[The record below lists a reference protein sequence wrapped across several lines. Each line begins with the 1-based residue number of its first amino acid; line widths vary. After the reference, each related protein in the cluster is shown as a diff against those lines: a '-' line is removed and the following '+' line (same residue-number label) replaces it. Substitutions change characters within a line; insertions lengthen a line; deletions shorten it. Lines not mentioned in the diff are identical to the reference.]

1 MRGRDPVRRSAE
13 PASSTDSGESGG
25 PPRGAKTL
33 DSGLRILWELRDH
46 PDGLPHGEL
55 SRRLGIERTA
65 VYRLIGTLQS
75 NRLVTKTDEGRYQ
88 LALGLLELA
97 SSVLPQLRRTFT
109 HQLRELAEMS
119 QATAFVTALDGE
131 NSCVVVAVA
140 EPSKTITHVAYRVG
154 ARHEAERGASG
165 IAILA
170 GRPPV
175 PGEREAITEARR
187 LGYSVTSGELQ
198 QGAWGIAAPIRPPN
212 GPAVASVGVVAIGRR
227 DETVVAPSVLRAAEA
242 LSSSEQL

>member
-1 MRGRDPVRRSAE
+1 MRRSAQ
-13 PASSTDSGESGG
+13 PARSPESEESAA

-46 PDGLPHGEL
+46 PDGLMHGEL

-88 LALGLLELA
+88 LALGVLELA

-109 HQLRELAEMS
+109 HQLRELAETS
-119 QATAFVTALDGE
+119 QATAFVTALDGQ
-131 NSCVVVAVA
+131 NSCVVVAVT

-198 QGAWGIAAPIRPPN
+198 EGAWGIAAPIRPPH
-212 GPAVASVGVVAIGRR
+212 GPAVASVGVVAIGRG
-227 DETVVAPSVLRAAEA
+227 DEAVIAPSVLRTAEA
-242 LSSSEQL
+242 MSASGQL